1 MSAAV
6 EDDISGHDVK
16 TVALLCLKAGQA
28 KMDGEV
34 KGVGVE

>member
-6 EDDISGHDVK
+6 EDNASSHDVK

-28 KMDGEV
+28 ELDEEV
-34 KGVGVE
+34 KGTAEK